1 MFALLIFLCCTNPEE
16 VTKSEYY
23 ESDGVTVTLEW
34 AEETSLYI
42 NITPYLSFNFSGS
55 TTVHFKV
62 PYNIAYDIGVV
73 TTPPNPCGQNDIHFE
88 VYYGELNRTN

>member
-1 MFALLIFLCCTNPEE
+1 MTL
-16 VTKSEYY
+16 SEHY

-34 AEETSLYI
+34 TEETSLYSYHI
-42 NITPYLSFNFSGS
+42 IITPYLPFINNSFGS

-88 VYYGELNRTN
+88 VHYGELNRTN